1 MHSAGRKG
9 QDSLLTPT
17 PRGPH
22 APLSDQDS
30 HAPMGCHGVRLA
42 CTAGRWPD
50 VAGSGQSPADGPWC
64 GPNRS
69 PRRQMAPGHGA
80 SRTVRRQ
87 VDPGVARPGP
97 LAGRQTPCSSGNRAV
112 RPHMVPSAARTRA
125 LTGKIDRAVREPG
138 HPPAPDPW
146 CATNRALRRK
156 MGPVWRSSGHAPADG
171 PPGATRPGPLAGSPT
186 PLQYGNQATRR
197 QMAHRCGAA
206 RVISR
211 RRARAIRTG
220 NRLPQPSQVA
230 PRPRTR
236 ARSSVTAQDCSLS
249 GSGKIPVVILHPSH
263 IHFESR
269 PAGSGRRQ

>member
-1 MHSAGRKG
+1 MHRRQMARCGR
-9 QDSLLTPT
+9 LRP
-17 PRGPH
+17 
-22 APLSDQDS
+22 
-30 HAPMGCHGVRLA
+30 V
-42 CTAGRWPD
+42 AGRWALVWPEP
-50 VAGSGQSPADGPWC
+50 VAAPADGPGAWRE
-64 GPNRS
+64 PDRS
-69 PRRQMAPGHGA
+69 PAGGPRGGATGA
-80 SRTVRRQ
+80 SR
-87 VDPGVARPGP
+87 
-97 LAGRQTPCSSGNRAV
+97 RQTKPMQWHEPGRA
-112 RPHMVPSAARTRA
+112 PAYSPSVARTRA
-125 LTGKIDRAVREPG
+125 LTGKIDLAVREPG

-156 MGPVWRSSGHAPADG
+156 TGPVWRSSGHAPADG

-211 RRARAIRTG
+211 RRARAIRAG

>member
-1 MHSAGRKG
+1 MARCGGLR
-9 QDSLLTPT
+9 P
-17 PRGPH
+17 
-22 APLSDQDS
+22 
-30 HAPMGCHGVRLA
+30 V
-42 CTAGRWPD
+42 AGRWALVWPEP
-50 VAGSGQSPADGPWC
+50 VAAPADGPGAWRE
-64 GPNRS
+64 PDRS
-69 PRRQMAPGHGA
+69 PAGGPRGGATGA
-80 SRTVRRQ
+80 SRRQTKPMQWQEPGRAPAYSPSVARTRALTGRSTLQWANRAIRRTWA
-87 VDPGVARPGP
+87 PCGVAQATR
-97 LAGRQTPCSSGNRAV
+97 R
-112 RPHMVPSAARTRA
+112 HMVPSVARTRA
-125 LTGKIDRAVREPG
+125 LTGKIDLAVREPG

-156 MGPVWRSSGHAPADG
+156 TGPVWRSSGHAPADG

-236 ARSSVTAQDCSLS
+236 ARSSVIAQDCSLS